1 VPGTVG
7 VRGQGA
13 HPPRMKHARPI
24 LLCFDG
30 SEHARRAVSE
40 TAALLEPR
48 PAVVLS
54 VWERARDLSPLD
66 PLGDAIGRLSEIY
79 AELDGIGLE
88 VARRQAE
95 EGVRLAK
102 RLFPDVR
109 PRVECGP
116 VAQTIVRVAGEEDAA
131 AIALGARGRSGPS
144 AMLGSVS
151 ARVARHA
158 HRPVFVVPPD

>member
-1 VPGTVG
+1 MTS
-7 VRGQGA
+7 
-13 HPPRMKHARPI
+13 ARPI

-30 SEHARRAVSE
+30 SDHARRAVRE
-40 TAALLEPR
+40 AAELLGPR

-54 VWERARDLSPLD
+54 VWERARDLSSLD
-66 PLGDAIGRLSEIY
+66 PLGDLVGRVSEIY
-79 AELDGIGLE
+79 AQLDDAGLD

-95 EGVRLAK
+95 EGVRLATE
-102 RLFPDVR
+102 LNFEAR

-116 VAQTIVRVAGEEDAA
+116 VWQTIVRVADEEDAA
-131 AIALGARGRSGPS
+131 AIALGARGRSGPG

-158 HRPVFVVPPD
+158 HRPVLVLPPD